1 MTTSKVYYISGTL
14 LIVQDGPK
22 KMPHYIRTLR
32 IQKLLISKVSKFYSM
47 EWLLMSTPRCTPR
60 WDFLLPNLVS
70 LVLESLD
77 NRYPVSL
84 ELQNWKILHT
94 TNLFLKEF
102 FVKQW
107 LLSIDMKAKVQGVS
121 EKNVDCQT
129 GNQEYFEKL
138 ENFESFKNFCFH
150 VYAKNHLKS
159 S

>member
-14 LIVQDGPK
+14 LIVQDGP

-102 FVKQW
+102 LVKQW

-129 GNQEYFEKL
+129 KAGNQEYFEKL
-138 ENFESFKNFCFH
+138 EI
-150 VYAKNHLKS
+150 LKTWKPENLKT
-159 S
+159 